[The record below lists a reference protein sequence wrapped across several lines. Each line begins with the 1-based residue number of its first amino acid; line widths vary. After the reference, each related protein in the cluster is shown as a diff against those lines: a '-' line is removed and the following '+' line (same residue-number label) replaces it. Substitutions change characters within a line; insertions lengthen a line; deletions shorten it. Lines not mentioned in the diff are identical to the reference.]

1 VINRFSRS
9 RKSVETTVTNPDQRR
24 PARSKTRSRLWV
36 VLGIALALAK
46 VEVYRAVFVG
56 VAHHP
61 REFIVILPVAAAVSL
76 LAARP
81 VAMSLMLAPLVPLLL
96 APGSALLAIGI
107 GVGAF
112 LALVAACVSVG
123 TLLGLRDARASGRR
137 SRLRGRLRTHSS
149 GT

>member
-1 VINRFSRS
+1 
-9 RKSVETTVTNPDQRR
+9 
-24 PARSKTRSRLWV
+24 V

-46 VEVYRAVFVG
+46 VEAYRAVFHG
-56 VAHHP
+56 VAQHP
-61 REFIVILPVAAAVSL
+61 REFIVILPLAAAASL

-96 APGSALLAIGI
+96 APGSAVLAIGI

-123 TLLGLRDARASGRR
+123 TLLGLCDARAARRR
-137 SRLRGRLRTHSS
+137 SRSRGRLRAHSS